1 MTASAPFGVR
11 IAGSGSAVPD
21 GVLRN
26 ADLEKVMDTSDEW
39 IAQRTGIRERR
50 VVDPANED
58 NVSLGT
64 ASVQNALDDA
74 QMQAADLD
82 LLIHAT
88 VTAEMTCPSNACRI
102 MANLGGIPSGAFDLV
117 AACSGFVYALN
128 VGEALVRSGR
138 YRTVGVTGCD
148 IMSTVVDYDD
158 RSVSILF
165 GDAAGSVILQRDE
178 NPKLGCLYQAMHADG
193 RGWESLYLPRRDRE
207 VPASDLDN
215 PIKLGNLRMNGREVY
230 KFAVNKFREVIED
243 ALTQTG
249 LAVEDISQ
257 FVCHQ
262 SNVRII
268 QAAKERIGLPDDKVY
283 INIDKFGNSSAGSV
297 GLCFDQ
303 LWKSGRINRGEK
315 VMLIAFGGGLT
326 WASSVWQL

>member
-1 MTASAPFGVR
+1 MTATAPFGVR
-11 IAGSGSAVPD
+11 IVGSGSAVPER
-21 GVLRN
+21 VLRN
-26 ADLEKVMDTSDEW
+26 ADLEKIMDTSDEW
-39 IAQRTGIRERR
+39 INQRTGIRERR
-50 VVDPANED
+50 VVDPAKED

-64 ASVQNALDDA
+64 TSVQNALDDA
-74 QMQAADLD
+74 QLKAADLD

-178 NPKLGCLYQAMHADG
+178 NPKLGCLYQTMHADG
-193 RGWESLYLPRRDRE
+193 HGWESLYMPRRDRE
-207 VPASDLDN
+207 VPASDLEN

-283 INIDKFGNSSAGSV
+283 VNIDKFGNCSAGSV

-315 VMLIAFGGGLT
+315 VMLVAFGGGLT

>member
-21 GVLRN
+21 RVLRN
-26 ADLEKVMDTSDEW
+26 ADLEAIMDTSDEW
-39 IAQRTGIRERR
+39 ITQRTGIRERR
-50 VVDPANED
+50 VVDPAQED
-58 NVSLGT
+58 NVTLGT
-64 ASVQNALDDA
+64 ASVQQALDDA
-74 QMQAADLD
+74 QMSAADLD

-165 GDAAGSVILQRDE
+165 GDAAGSVILQRDD

-193 RGWESLYLPRRDRE
+193 RSWESLYMPRRERE
-207 VPASDLDN
+207 VPADDREN

-262 SNVRII
+262 SNIRII
-268 QAAKERIGLPDDKVY
+268 QAAKERIGLPDDKVF
-283 INIDKFGNSSAGSV
+283 INIDRYGNSSAGSV
-297 GLCFDQ
+297 GLCFNQ
-303 LWKSGRINRGEK
+303 LWKDGRIKRGDK